1 MLFTNFPIEERTGE
15 HSLKIKLII
24 TYFLFC
30 FIYILSSIVLRDDVT
45 SIKFTHLLKDI
56 LFVIFNLLFFFLIDK
71 KSSKLKTIEKEEQQ
85 LSTLINSMVDFVC
98 FKDGEGRWLKTNS
111 FGLELFQLQHV
122 DYRGKTDTELAEYSE
137 FYREALIFC
146 EEYSDRIAWESRT
159 ITRCEEVIPL
169 PGGGTKTFDTIK
181 HPLFHADGSR
191 KGLVVIGRDIT
202 EKKLAE
208 ERLVR
213 SEKLSVIGELAA
225 SVAHEI
231 RNPLTSLKGFVQFI
245 RPADNKNEKYYE
257 IMLSEL
263 ERINDIVSELLLLAK
278 PQKVQFSKTEISNT
292 IEHVI
297 SLLETQANMLN
308 VNINFINIQPSIINS
323 EENQIKQLLIN
334 IIKNAIEASSSGSTV
349 DVILDV
355 NHDGM
360 TMIQVIDRGNG
371 IPEQSINRL
380 GEPFY
385 SSKEKGTGLGLTV
398 SFKIVEQH
406 GGNITYKSEPNKG
419 TTATI
424 LLPSLSTTQNE
435 KNVLITS

>member
-1 MLFTNFPIEERTGE
+1 MYVGRTGE
-15 HSLKIKLII
+15 HSLKKMVIVYI
-24 TYFLFC
+24 FFC
-30 FIYILSSIVLRDDVT
+30 LIYILASVYITGDVT
-45 SIKFTHLLKDI
+45 SNKFSHLIKDI
-56 LFVIFNLLFFFLIDK
+56 LFVIFNLFFFFLIVK
-71 KSSKLKTIEKEEQQ
+71 KSHKLKTVEKEEQQ

-111 FGLELFQLQHV
+111 FGLELFQLEHV
-122 DYRGKTDTELAEYSE
+122 DYKGKTDTELAEYSE
-137 FYREALIFC
+137 FYRDALIYC

-159 ITRCEEVIPL
+159 VTRCEEVIPL
-169 PGGGTKTFDTIK
+169 PDGGTKTFDTIK
-181 HPLFHADGSR
+181 HPLFYEDGSR

-245 RPADNKNEKYYE
+245 RPFDQKNDRYYE

-263 ERINDIVSELLLLAK
+263 ERINEIVSELLLLAK
-278 PQKVQFSKTEISNT
+278 PQKVNFSKTDVSNT

-297 SLLETQANMLN
+297 SLLETQANMVN
-308 VNINFINIQPSIINS
+308 VNINFYKVHSPTINC

-334 IIKNAIEASSSGSTV
+334 IIKNAIEASSNGGTV

-355 NHDGM
+355 NSDGM
-360 TMIQVIDRGNG
+360 TVIRVIDSGEG
-371 IPEQSINRL
+371 ISEQDKNRL

-385 SSKEKGTGLGLTV
+385 SSKENGTGLGLTV
-398 SFKIVEQH
+398 SFKIIEQH
-406 GGNITYKSEPNKG
+406 GGDISYSSEPNKG

-424 LLPSLSTTQNE
+424 LLPSFPSQVE
-435 KNVLITS
+435 NVMTS